1 MGRARD
7 HLGKVTVFYAVLKRQ
22 ICSLD
27 SSFKNATVSLVYL
40 HFLLYCLHCS
50 KSEADVHLCH
60 WIYLTCIGSFNAH
73 RLTKSD
79 KPDIISAIKGT
90 PARPEA
96 QIYQI

>member
-40 HFLLYCLHCS
+40 HFLALQQIS
-50 KSEADVHLCH
+50 LCH
-60 WIYLTCIGSFNAH
+60 WIYFTCTGSISAH

-90 PARPEA
+90 LARLEA
-96 QIYQI
+96 QIY